1 MVNSNVIYSGLV
13 FKGKPARVLKA
24 ILDGKM
30 RLIIP
35 EDQLEELYVLFRRK
49 SPGSLYLFEA
59 FSLQHVKIVSAEKYL
74 RKIKTALKLTR
85 DKDAPYIACALLIK
99 PKYLVT
105 GDKDFQTETIK
116 RRLNIL
122 TPGEFLAII
131 ERGWG
136 SNSSARK
143 IL

>member
-1 MVNSNVIYSGLV
+1 MPDVMVDSNVIYSGLV
-13 FKGKPARVLKA
+13 FKGKPAKVLKA

-59 FSLQHVKIVSAEKYL
+59 YLSLQHVKIVSAEKYL

-85 DKDAPYIACALLIK
+85 DKKDAPYIACALLIK

-105 GDKDFQTETIK
+105 GDKDFQTETV
-116 RRLNIL
+116 RRGLNIL
-122 TPGEFLAII
+122 TPGEFLTII
-131 ERGWG
+131 ERG
-136 SNSSARK
+136 
-143 IL
+143 